1 MEMMD
6 TLDIDVLAMPE
17 IDTSWTKEV
26 QTICRVYGRKILG
39 LFRKVGSSSN
49 KITTS
54 LYQPG
59 GVAIFSKGSI
69 TGIINKLGSNKKGL
83 G

>member
-6 TLDIDVLAMPE
+6 ILNIDVLAMPE
-17 IDTSWTKEV
+17 INTSWTKEV
-26 QTICRVYGRKILG
+26 QTICQVYGRKILRP
-39 LFRKVGSSSN
+39 FRKVGSSSN
-49 KITTS
+49 EISTS

-59 GVAIFSKGSI
+59 GVAVFSKGRI
-69 TGIINKLGSNKKGL
+69 TGTINKLGSNKKGL

>member
-6 TLDIDVLAMPE
+6 TLAIDVLAMQE
-17 IDTSWTKEV
+17 INTSWTKEV
-26 QTICRVYGRKILG
+26 QILCQVHGEKFVG

-49 KITTS
+49 KISTS

-59 GVAIFSKGSI
+59 GVTLFSKGRI
-69 TGIINKLGSNKKGL
+69 TGRIN
-83 G
+83 